1 MILEILERGIR
12 KVRTYLNQIL
22 GYWKISILGTTI
34 PDRDVIQ
41 DLNSTTKYQASPGLT
56 NQSDIVRRSFFFL
69 EGIWN
74 QGDILRR
81 EILNTC
87 GGHITIT
94 ASNLIS
100 NQMVDILGSGS
111 SPLGDPIDFHIDFI
125 NNHKFN
131 PKTYYPWIQPATY
144 PGGYEIKMPWELS
157 RFQHVPWLGQAYWLV
172 RDEKYAAEF
181 VCQVEDWIGQNPPQ
195 LGVNWA
201 CTMDVAIRV
210 VNWLW
215 GYHYFK
221 DSPSLTYDFRLE
233 FLKSL
238 LIHGR
243 HIKRNLEW
251 SETLTTNH
259 YLSDLVGLIYLG
271 VLLPEFK
278 EAPNWRELG
287 LKELEKE
294 IFKQVYPDGV
304 DFEASISYHRLATEL
319 FLSPLLLCQMNG
331 IPISD
336 QVLDR
341 LEKMIEFVMYYT
353 KPDGMAPMIGD
364 NDNGRLHRLK
374 VWAEPDRE
382 WVDHR
387 YLLAIGAVLF
397 EREDFARAAGD
408 QWEEAFWLLGPR
420 ALEFKQRADATESSQ
435 KIRLGSKAFP
445 DAGIYIM
452 RGEDVYVIVDA
463 GGVGQNGYGGHA
475 HNDTL
480 SFEFYAHGHT
490 WIVDP
495 GTYVYTADYEARH
508 AFRSTAF
515 HNTLMING
523 IEQHPCD
530 SRHPFRMMDHQ
541 KPRILRWSTGSE
553 RDELVAQFTSSQRKL
568 KGILHRRSF
577 VLDKRS
583 KSLHIRDEVEGLK
596 DGSFTFFLQTPAEVA
611 LDGRVAQLFM
621 KQTSLEISTS
631 YGNWELTEG
640 WLSKGYGQSSRINR
654 LLVRDCGVSALDVVF
669 RFP

>member
-1 MILEILERGIR
+1 
-12 KVRTYLNQIL
+12 
-22 GYWKISILGTTI
+22 
-34 PDRDVIQ
+34 
-41 DLNSTTKYQASPGLT
+41 
-56 NQSDIVRRSFFFL
+56 
-69 EGIWN
+69 
-74 QGDILRR
+74 
-81 EILNTC
+81 
-87 GGHITIT
+87 
-94 ASNLIS
+94 
-100 NQMVDILGSGS
+100 
-111 SPLGDPIDFHIDFI
+111 
-125 NNHKFN
+125 
-131 PKTYYPWIQPATY
+131 
-144 PGGYEIKMPWELS
+144 
-157 RFQHVPWLGQAYWLV
+157 
-172 RDEKYAAEF
+172 
-181 VCQVEDWIGQNPPQ
+181 VEDWIGQNPPQ

-201 CTMDVAIRV
+201 CTMEVSIRA

-221 DSPSLTYDFRLE
+221 DSPSLTDDFRLE

-259 YLSDLVGLIYLG
+259 YLSNLAGLIYLG

-278 EAPNWRELG
+278 EAQHWRELG

-294 IFKQVYPDGV
+294 ISKQVYPDGV
-304 DFEASISYHRLATEL
+304 DFEASIPYHRLAIEL
-319 FLSPLLLCQMNG
+319 FLSPLLLCQING

-336 QVLDR
+336 QVLDH

-353 KPDGMAPMIGD
+353 KPDGTAPMIGD

-374 VWAEPDRE
+374 VWSEPDRE

-387 YLLAIGAVLF
+387 YLLAIGAVMF
-397 EREDFARAAGD
+397 EREDFAQAAGD
-408 QWEEAFWLLGPR
+408 QWEEAFWLLGLS
-420 ALEFKQRADATESSQ
+420 ALEFKKRVDTIGSSEVL
-435 KIRLGSKAFP
+435 RPGSKAFR

-452 RGEDVYVIVDA
+452 RGEDVYLIVDA

-480 SFEFYAHGHT
+480 SFEFFAHGHT

-523 IEQHPCD
+523 VEQHPCD
-530 SRHPFRMMDHQ
+530 SRHPFRMIDHQ
-541 KPRILRWSTGSE
+541 KPRILKWAHGSE

-568 KGILHRRSF
+568 KGIVHRRSF
-577 VLDKRS
+577 VLDTRS
-583 KSLHIRDEVEGLK
+583 KSLHICDEVEGLK
-596 DGSFTFFLQTPAEVA
+596 DGSFTFFLQTPAQVS
-611 LDGRVAQLFM
+611 LDGCVAHLSIGVS
-621 KQTSLEISTS
+621 SLQISTS

-640 WLSKGYGQSSRINR
+640 WLSKGYGQRSRINR
-654 LLVRDCGVSALDVVF
+654 LLVRDCRISALDVAF
-669 RFP
+669 KFL